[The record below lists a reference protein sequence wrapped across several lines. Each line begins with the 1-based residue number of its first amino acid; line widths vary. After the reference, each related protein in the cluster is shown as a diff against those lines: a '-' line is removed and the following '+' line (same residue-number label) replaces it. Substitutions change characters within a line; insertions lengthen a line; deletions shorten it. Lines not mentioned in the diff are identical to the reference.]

1 MFLNPINV
9 FLRASIYLILGLGP
23 TAARAVSSEPRLVSY
38 GPEGVVVEIS
48 AREYRLRR
56 VVLDG
61 RAFDRVD
68 LPGAVW
74 SPEPGTPAVPV
85 RGLLLGVPHGAGVS
99 VEVVDAAYDEVPD
112 VDLMPVPEAQFVGR
126 EDLWVVQQRY
136 EPAPAV
142 YGQDRFYPAQQAVVT
157 RTGLMRD
164 QRVVGVS
171 LRPIQYHPVRRV
183 LRIARRLRL
192 RVRFLEKGPGRPL
205 LRPADGG
212 AEGAME
218 PIYQKALLNAEQARA
233 WRGHPAA
240 ERGLRK
246 VQPDWYDPGGT
257 YYKLR
262 IREDGLY
269 RLDAEWFAASG
280 IDPGA
285 GGLGRLKL
293 FLNGEEVP
301 LAVLDGG
308 DGRLDAGDGV
318 FFYGRFR
325 RAPDRDFENEFGRE
339 NVYWLTSDGGPGR
352 RFRSVNAAPQSGLPE
367 AEWFAAVVHA
377 EVDSIY
383 SPLGLAPDAR
393 RDHWY
398 WGHTGSPLP
407 GLQEFPMTVPVLLPG
422 LDRESA
428 QTARIRVGMHGRT
441 SVPGLHPDHRTV
453 VRLANGT
460 VVSEDRWDG
469 QTAFVASGEV
479 PVAELG
485 DTVRVTLATPGSVDF
500 PEFYVDHVFLN
511 WVEMTY
517 PRRYEATEGA
527 LLFDPGTAGG
537 RTFSVGGFRA
547 PLVWVFGLEQALILE
562 GVEVVEDGA
571 GYRARFEVEGGEGMF
586 LAVDSTAVRR
596 PDAAEA
602 DAASN
607 LRDERSGADYL
618 IVTHPLLQAEAER
631 LADHRREG
639 GLSAQVVD
647 VTDIYDEFAFGQ
659 VVPEAIRTFM
669 IHAFE
674 TWTQRPVYLL
684 LFGRASFD
692 YRDNFGQ
699 AREGRRNLVPAL
711 PFQRARRGLAYTDHR
726 FGTVAGEDAFLDVF
740 VGRFSVNTTG
750 EAETVVQK
758 VTAYDN
764 APHGRWRDR
773 VLYMANYEVD
783 PSVYTAPNDSLAA
796 LYTEPLGLET
806 FKVYNRMDTP
816 PEPNEDTREVIR
828 QINEGRLVVNFTG
841 HGSAAIMAFFFR
853 GSFQQR
859 YYNYMAQIVN
869 EDRLPLVVAM
879 SCLNGLYADPTL
891 VCLAEEM
898 TKKSDGGAIAYVSAS
913 SLAFVSTN
921 NAINAGMF
929 RHLFRDSIR
938 AFGPSLALGKADWLT
953 AAPTATP
960 SAYGMNLMGDPAQA
974 LAVPEGPDFSLPAD
988 GLRISRQGALVAGD
1002 SVRIVV
1008 RIENLGILS
1017 EAGPQVVLVDQNLD
1031 RAGVDTLFMGRL
1043 SPFGQADSLAVLWR
1057 LRAGHHRL
1065 EVVLDPADRIE
1076 ELDET
1081 NNRLAVEVDVFGALA
1096 AVPTMPAES
1105 QVVSAPEVRL
1115 AVRAGAGVDGEVL
1128 GEFEVGRTLVFE
1140 GAEVIRSGGV
1150 GGEAGLV
1157 SWQVPVPGPG
1167 TYYWRARLSNGQAQ
1181 GAWTQPRAFVVAPS
1195 APERE
1200 VLWQQGGAEAYRLGI
1215 SKDVALFEDGS
1226 VGRVLTP
1233 PPMRFNREGQ
1243 EAAFAAGGVA
1253 GTAVLCSDGTYV
1265 YVKGYYT
1272 PKGLYPGRDVFERI
1286 GTGFGGTDAG
1296 QNYGVLTEAPVRG
1309 VSATYHGDGFIYADD
1324 RSRDELL
1331 RISPVTGAADRV
1343 RVPDGLLDLE
1353 TGLVFDGHS
1362 LITSD
1367 GTHIYNVSW
1376 GVNGIRRAG
1385 WTVRVFDPA
1394 DGWRVVREFVV
1405 GPTSTGFGYL
1415 FTDGVIADGHYLYLV
1430 EFGTGLTHR
1439 VRVVDAQDGRLVEEF
1454 ESDQAET
1461 DILSGQ
1467 YDWVNNKVWFGQLNG
1482 PTVYRY
1488 TGRRLPDSGSLTS
1501 VPIGP
1506 GGAWAGLQVGIRSGG
1521 SAGARAEVDLLGEDA
1536 SGAFLPLPEWTGLT
1550 PGDEIDLSGL
1560 DARRIRIRVRL
1571 FGEGFN
1577 PSPVLTEWAV
1587 RYQPVSDLAL
1597 SGLRAEP
1604 GAVEEVQPVTLRV
1617 DVLNRGPLDL
1627 VLGTAIAFYSGPPE
1641 TGRLIGRTAV
1651 PEQTRFGRQTEVSMV
1666 WNTARFPG
1674 EHIVWARVE
1683 DLLGRP
1689 GVYEQ
1694 QAVAEHPVEVI
1705 PSGDR
1710 DAPEVVLEALDAVGE
1725 VRPEDF
1731 LPSEPRFRVV
1741 FRDSSGIDPESVR
1754 MLLTGTAGEIS
1765 EGIVSSAVQDR
1776 MEDAMSLGFVYA
1788 PTLEDD
1794 RYVLEVS
1801 ARDRLENG
1809 PARKSLAFRVSSE
1822 LQIEKVLNVPNPM
1835 VDGTAFTY
1843 ILSRPAEVTVRIY
1856 TVAGRLV
1863 QVLEDL
1869 PGRAG
1874 FNQASWNGRDGDG
1887 HLLANG
1893 VYLYTVTAEDGP
1905 EVVRVKERLV
1915 VYRAGR
1921 GDVTY

>member
-1 MFLNPINV
+1 MFLNRINV
-9 FLRASIYLILGLGP
+9 LLRASIYLILALRPG
-23 TAARAVSSEPRLVSY
+23 AAAAQAVSGEPRLVSS

-48 AREYRLRR
+48 ARDYGLRR

-74 SPEPGTPAVPV
+74 SPEPGAPAVPV
-85 RGLLLGVPHGAGVS
+85 RGLLLGVPHGAEVS
-99 VEVVDAAYDEVPD
+99 VEVVDAAYDEVPG
-112 VDLMPVPEAQFVGR
+112 VDLMPVPETQFVGR
-126 EDLWVVQQRY
+126 EHVQQRY

-142 YGQDRFYPAQQAVVT
+142 YGRDRFYPAQQAVIT

-183 LRIARRLRL
+183 LRIARRLRV
-192 RVRFLEKGPGRPL
+192 RVRFLERGPGRPL

-212 AEGAME
+212 AEGALE
-218 PIYQKALLNAEQARA
+218 PIYRKALLNAEQARA
-233 WRGHPAA
+233 WRGHPAGGQ
-240 ERGLRK
+240 GLRK
-246 VQPDWYDPGGT
+246 VQPDWYDPEGT

-269 RLDAEWFAASG
+269 GLDAEWFAASG
-280 IDPGA
+280 IDLGA

-293 FLNGEEVP
+293 FLNGEEVA
-301 LAVLDGG
+301 LAVRDGG
-308 DGRLDAGDGV
+308 DGRLDAGDRV

-325 RAPDRDFENEFGRE
+325 RAPDRGFENEFGRE

-352 RFRSVNAAPQSGLPE
+352 HFRPVNASPQSGLPE
-367 AEWFAAVVHA
+367 ADRFAAVVHA

-383 SPLGLAPDAR
+383 DPLGLAADVR

-398 WGHTGSPLP
+398 WGRTGSPRP
-407 GLQEFPMTVPVLLPG
+407 GLQEFPVTVPVLLPG

-428 QTARIRVGMHGRT
+428 QTARIRVGMHGLT
-441 SVPGLHPDHRTV
+441 SLPGPHPDHLSV

-479 PVAELG
+479 PVTELG

-500 PEFYVDHVFLN
+500 PELHVDHVLLN
-511 WVEMTY
+511 WVEITY
-517 PRRYEATEGA
+517 PRRYEATEGT
-527 LLFDPGTAGG
+527 LLFDPGTAEG

-547 PLVWVFGLEQALILE
+547 PSVLVFGLEQELILE

-571 GYRARFEVEGGEGMF
+571 GYRARFEVGGGGVF

-596 PDAAEA
+596 PDAAEV

-607 LRDERSGADYL
+607 LRGERSGADYL

-631 LADHRREG
+631 LAEHRREG
-639 GLSAQVVD
+639 GLSVQVVY

-659 VVPEAIRTFM
+659 VVPEAIRAFM

-674 TWTQRPVYLL
+674 TWTQRPIYLL

-711 PFQRARRGLAYTDHR
+711 PFQRTRRGLAYTDHR

-740 VGRFSVNTTG
+740 VGRFSVTSTG
-750 EAETVVQK
+750 EAEKVVQK
-758 VTAYDN
+758 VIRYDS

-773 VLYMANYEVD
+773 VLYMANYEVV
-783 PSVYTAPNDSLAA
+783 PSVYAAPSDSLAA

-841 HGSAAIMAFFFR
+841 HGSAAIMAFFLR
-853 GSFQQR
+853 GTFQQR
-859 YYNYMAQIVN
+859 YYNYMTQIVN
-869 EDRLPLVVAM
+869 GDRLPLVVAM

-898 TKKSDGGAIAYVSAS
+898 TKKTDGGAIAYVSAS

-938 AFGPSLALGKADWLT
+938 TFGPSLALGKADWLT
-953 AAPTATP
+953 ASPTATA
-960 SAYGMNLMGDPAQA
+960 SAYGMNLMGDPAQV

-1008 RIENLGILS
+1008 RVENLGILS
-1017 EAGPQVVLVDQNLD
+1017 EAGPQVMLVDQNLD
-1031 RAGVDTLFMGRL
+1031 RAERDTLFLGRL
-1043 SPFGQADSLAVLWR
+1043 SPFGQADSLAVLRR

-1081 NNRLAVEVDVFGALA
+1081 NNRLAVELDVFGALA

-1128 GEFEVGRTLVFE
+1128 GEFEVGRTLAFE

-1150 GGEAGLV
+1150 GGEAELV
-1157 SWQVPVPGPG
+1157 SWQVPALSPG
-1167 TYYWRARLSNGQAQ
+1167 TYYWRARLSDGQAQ
-1181 GAWTQPRAFVVAPS
+1181 GGWTQPRAFVVAPS
-1195 APERE
+1195 APKRE
-1200 VLWQQGGAEAYRLGI
+1200 VLWQQGGAEAYGLGI
-1215 SKDVALFEDGS
+1215 SKDVTLFEDGS

-1233 PPMRFNREGQ
+1233 PPMRFNREGR
-1243 EAAFAAGGVA
+1243 EAEFVAEGVKA
-1253 GTAVLCSDGTYV
+1253 TAVLCSDGTYV
-1265 YVKGYYT
+1265 YVKRYYT
-1272 PKGLYPGRDVFERI
+1272 PKGLYSGRDVFERI
-1286 GTGFGGTDAG
+1286 GTGFGGTTAG
-1296 QNYGVLTEAPVRG
+1296 QNYGVLTEAPIRG
-1309 VSATYHGDGFIYADD
+1309 TSATYHSDGFIYADD
-1324 RSRDELL
+1324 RSREELV

-1343 RVPDGLLDLE
+1343 RVPDGLLDIE
-1353 TGLVFDGHS
+1353 TGLVFSGHS

-1367 GTHIYNVSW
+1367 GTYIYNVSW

-1439 VRVVDAQDGRLVEEF
+1439 VRVVDAQDGRFVEEF

-1482 PTVYRY
+1482 PAVYRY

-1501 VPIGP
+1501 GPVGP
-1506 GGAWAGLQVGIRSGG
+1506 GGAWGGLQVGIRPGG
-1521 SAGARAEVDLLGEDA
+1521 SAGARAEVDLLGEDP

-1550 PGDEIDLSGL
+1550 PGGEIDLSGL

-1571 FGEGFN
+1571 FGEGFS

-1604 GAVEEVQPVTLRV
+1604 RAVEEVQPVTLTV

-1641 TGRLIGRTAV
+1641 NGRLIGRTAV
-1651 PEQTRFGRQTEVSMV
+1651 PEQTRFGRKTEVSMV

-1674 EHIVWARVE
+1674 EHTVWARVE

-1689 GVYEQ
+1689 SVYEQ
-1694 QAVAEHPVEVI
+1694 QAAAEDPVEVTS
-1705 PSGDR
+1705 SGDR
-1710 DAPEVVLEALDAVGE
+1710 DAPEVVLEALDAAGE

-1731 LPSEPRFRVV
+1731 LPPEPRFRVV

-1754 MLLTGTAGEIS
+1754 MLLIGTAGEIS
-1765 EGIVSSAVQDR
+1765 EGIVSPAVQDR
-1776 MEDAMSLGFVYA
+1776 TEDAMSLGFVYA
-1788 PTLEDD
+1788 PTLADD

-1801 ARDRLENG
+1801 ARDWLENG

-1822 LQIEKVLNVPNPM
+1822 LRIEKVLNVPNPM
-1835 VDGTAFTY
+1835 ADGTAFTY
-1843 ILSRPAEVTVRIY
+1843 ILSHPAEVTVRIY

-1863 QVLEDL
+1863 QVLEGL
-1869 PGRAG
+1869 PGRTG
-1874 FNQASWNGRDGDG
+1874 FNQAFWNGRDGDG

-1893 VYLYTVTAEDGP
+1893 VYLYTVTAEDGS
-1905 EVVRVKERLV
+1905 EVVRVKERLI
-1915 VYRAGR
+1915 VYRAWR
-1921 GDVTY
+1921 GGVVPE